1 MKNFLLI
8 IFSIYFSIS
17 LGQEKILVLNKIDES
32 KFSIDGEISDE
43 EIQGAK
49 VLEIL
54 YEETPSFNTVPS
66 KKLLDI

>member
-32 KFSIDGEISDE
+32 KFSIDGVISDE

-54 YEETPSFNTVPS
+54 T
-66 KKLLDI
+66 

>member
-1 MKNFLLI
+1 MKKFFLI
-8 IFSIYFSIS
+8 IFSIYYSFSI
-17 LGQEKILVLNKIDES
+17 GQEKTLVLNKIDES
-32 KFSIDGEISDE
+32 YFNKDGIISDE